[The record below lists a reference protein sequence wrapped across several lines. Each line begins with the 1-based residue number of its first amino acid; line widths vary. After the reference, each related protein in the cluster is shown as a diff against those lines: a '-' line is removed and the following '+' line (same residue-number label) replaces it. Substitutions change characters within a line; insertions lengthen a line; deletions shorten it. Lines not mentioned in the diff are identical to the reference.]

1 MTLQPFMYMDGRGVP
16 QDDVIAH
23 MWLNLGA
30 SRLRGDMR
38 DQAVEARDQIARRM
52 TADQRAD
59 AQRRDREWKPVFE
72 R

>member
-1 MTLQPFMYMDGRGVP
+1 
-16 QDDVIAH
+16 
-23 MWLNLGA
+23 
-30 SRLRGDMR
+30 MR

>member
-1 MTLQPFMYMDGRGVP
+1 MYMEGRGVQ

-30 SRLRGDMR
+30 SRLTGDTR
-38 DQAVEARDQIARRM
+38 DRAVKARDQIALRM
-52 TADQRAD
+52 TADQRAE
-59 AQRRDREWKPVFE
+59 AQRRAREWKPVFE

>member
-1 MTLQPFMYMDGRGVP
+1 MYMEGRGVQ

-30 SRLRGDMR
+30 SRLTGDTR
-38 DQAVEARDQIARRM
+38 ERAVKARDQIALRM
-52 TADQRAD
+52 TADQRAE
-59 AQRRDREWKPVFE
+59 AQRRAREWKPVFE